1 MKYMIVVAQTM
12 PDGSIATSM
21 STHDSEAQA
30 VSAYYSELAAGIIS
44 PSLVADA
51 VFVLDSD
58 GHVLATDCKPGAYV
72 PPAPEP
78 EPEPPASESS
88 EPAASAS
95 TEAAASESAATP
107 GSSDAAASDSSAT
120 SGSASDSDSGSQ
132 K

>member
-1 MKYMIVVAQTM
+1 MKYMCVVAQTM

-21 STHDSEAQA
+21 STHGTEAEA

-51 VFVLDSD
+51 VFVLDSA

-78 EPEPPASESS
+78 EP
-88 EPAASAS
+88 
-95 TEAAASESAATP
+95 AASESAEP
-107 GSSDAAASDSSAT
+107 AT
-120 SGSASDSDSGSQ
+120 SASSEAATSKSAATSESASESVSGSVAAQ
-132 K
+132 